1 MADIKPMTGATQ
13 MIAATAL
20 RAQQA
25 RMRVIA
31 ENMANAQSVSRQPGG
46 DPYRRQVPVFTPY
59 KTDAGQGVRVA
70 RVELRSIDPP
80 PSIQDSMEKQM
91 RADREKRAIILT
103 AEGQRE
109 AAITTAQGAK
119 QAAILDAEGNKRWP
133 SSRNPPPRAAL
144 DIPAARR
151 CRG

>member
-70 RVELRSIDPP
+70 RVEPYRKDFRSVYDPSH
-80 PSIQDSMEKQM
+80 PS
-91 RADREKRAIILT
+91 ADDKGYVKRPNVDTLV
-103 AEGQRE
+103 E
-109 AAITTAQGAK
+109 
-119 QAAILDAEGNKRWP
+119 
-133 SSRNPPPRAAL
+133 AL
-144 DIPAARR
+144 DMKEAQRAYEANLNVIETARAMEQR
-151 CRG
+151 TLDILKK